1 MMRSELIINGIETT
15 LSEVSISNLR
25 DILSQEF
32 VTTRAKLSGTT
43 DRKLSVT
50 LAERLVNL
58 NEIISTVD
66 GDLLLPLAES
76 LTGVLQVEEKADQ
89 DGVLRTP
96 MSDEVLLDCLT
107 KFNCHESIKLEI
119 VDSKDGFI
127 RELGLYKVR
136 IYAGENGFERKV
148 WIVPT
153 KNG

>member
-50 LAERLVNL
+50 LAERLVKL

-76 LTGVLQVEEKADQ
+76 LTGVLQVEEKADP

-107 KFNCHESIKLEI
+107 KFNCHESINLEI